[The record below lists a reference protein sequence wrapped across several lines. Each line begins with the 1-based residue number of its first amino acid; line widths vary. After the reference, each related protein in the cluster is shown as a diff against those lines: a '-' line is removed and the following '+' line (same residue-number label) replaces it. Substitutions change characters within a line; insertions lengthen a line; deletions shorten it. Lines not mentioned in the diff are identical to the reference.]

1 MSRAR
6 ACLCAEHRSHSLE
19 ASNNAAETQPSD
31 HCQSLTEYLHRL
43 TRETDMTYSQTLT
56 EKRGAMLEK
65 AEAIVKTAQDM
76 VRELTADEDKEV
88 ASTLEAVR
96 DLDEQI
102 RRHKELEDRAAAA
115 AESRK
120 AAGVEVAVT
129 TVKSEPRTYSP
140 HSTNSFIADAYR
152 AQFSNDFGAAERLAR
167 HMREESIERRD
178 VTSTNFAG
186 LLVPQFLTD
195 LAAPFAR
202 AGRPV
207 ADRARKHAL
216 PDAGLT
222 ISISKVTTGSAVAT
236 QSEGAAVQETNID
249 DTKLDLS
256 VVTVAGQQNVSR
268 QAIERGTNIDS
279 LVMADLVSAYHTK
292 IDDLLVAEL
301 FSSAGQAVT
310 YTDASPTVAELYP
323 KIADAIQKVQTT
335 FFAGPNAI
343 IMHPRRLA
351 FILAAVDDQK
361 RPLAVP
367 VPNFNG
373 QPAFASG
380 DGAPQYGNSG
390 YTILGLPVT
399 TDANVATNKGAG
411 TDQDTIYVGN
421 YQELHLWEQGN
432 GDPMMLRFEQPKAA
446 ELDVTMIVYGY
457 SCATANRYPNAWAQ
471 INGTGLTTPSF

>member
-1 MSRAR
+1 
-6 ACLCAEHRSHSLE
+6 
-19 ASNNAAETQPSD
+19 
-31 HCQSLTEYLHRL
+31 
-43 TRETDMTYSQTLT
+43 MTYSKQLT
-56 EKRGAMLEK
+56 EKRDAALAK
-65 AEAIVKTAQDM
+65 ADALVAAAQDAQ
-76 VRELTADEDKEV
+76 RELTSEEDADIT
-88 ASTLEAVR
+88 ATLDIVR

-102 RRHKELEDRAAAA
+102 RRHSELEERAAAA

-120 AAGVEVAVT
+120 AAGVEVSATV
-129 TVKSEPRTYSP
+129 VKSEPRTYTPKSG
-140 HSTNSFIADAYR
+140 HSFIADAFR
-152 AQFSNDFGAAERLAR
+152 AQFSNDFEAQQRLSR
-167 HMREESIERRD
+167 HMNEERIERRD

-186 LLVPQFLTD
+186 LVVPQFLTD

-207 ADRARKHAL
+207 ADRARKHSL
-216 PDAGLT
+216 PDQGLT
-222 ISISKVTTGSAVAT
+222 LSISKVTTGSAVAA
-236 QSEGAAVQETNID
+236 QSEGAAVQETNMD
-249 DTKLDLS
+249 DTKLDI
-256 VVTVAGQQNVSR
+256 TVATYAGQQNVSR

-279 LVMADLVSAYHTK
+279 LVMADLVSAYHTTL
-292 IDDLLVAEL
+292 DAAVVAEL
-301 FSSAGQAVT
+301 FASAGQAVT

-323 KIADAIQKVQTT
+323 KLADAIQKVQTT

-351 FILAAVDDQK
+351 FILAAVDGQS

-390 YTILGLPVT
+390 YTILGLPVI

-421 YQELHLWEQGN
+421 LQELHLWEQGN

-457 SCATANRYPNAWAQ
+457 AAVTANRYPNAWAQ
-471 INGTGLTTPSF
+471 INGTGLVTPTF